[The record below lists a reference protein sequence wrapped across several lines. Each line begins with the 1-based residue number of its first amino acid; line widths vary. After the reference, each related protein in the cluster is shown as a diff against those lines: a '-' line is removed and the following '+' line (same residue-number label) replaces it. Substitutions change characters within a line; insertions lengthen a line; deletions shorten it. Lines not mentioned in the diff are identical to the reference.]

1 MIEESSLCSTRAK
14 KPSFESK
21 WDEIFG
27 ICFCKARHWTTIPRH
42 LEAQDLAVI
51 AAEKVWLAFDEYD
64 GIRPLRAF
72 VNKIAFNAFV
82 DTCRSH
88 NTSMES
94 KLDETRKAS
103 PNEPRQETL
112 LNGKVVTSIVDSDE
126 DVENRP
132 AYSLESES
140 SSIALGLE
148 PLLSCL
154 PARQRQVIEMSFGIG
169 KNLCEWPDEC
179 IAEKLG
185 VTRQT
190 VISDKKKALLDMQT
204 RVGRIGI
211 WAA

>member
-1 MIEESSLCSTRAK
+1 MVNNSTLSNRAQ

-21 WDEIFG
+21 YGEIFG
-27 ICFCKARHWTTIPRH
+27 ICLSKARFWTNIPRH
-42 LEAQDLAVI
+42 LEAQDLAAI
-51 AAEKVWLAFDEYD
+51 ATEKVWLAFNEYD
-64 GIRPLRAF
+64 GVRPLRAF

-82 DTCRSH
+82 DTCRGHDS
-88 NTSMES
+88 SMES

-140 SSIALGLE
+140 SSITLGLE

-154 PARQRQVIEMSFGIG
+154 TTIQRRVIEMSFGIG
-169 KNLCEWPDEC
+169 DNLCEWPDEC

-185 VTRQT
+185 VSRQT
-190 VISDKKKALLDMQT
+190 VISHRKKALLDMQT
-204 RVGRIGI
+204 RVGRIGV

>member
-42 LEAQDLAVI
+42 LEAQDLAAI
-51 AAEKVWLAFDEYD
+51 ATEKVWLAFDEYD

-94 KLDETRKAS
+94 KLDETLKAS

-154 PARQRQVIEMSFGIG
+154 PIRQRQVIEMSFGLGENWWERTDDSIA
-169 KNLCEWPDEC
+169 DE
-179 IAEKLG
+179 LG
-185 VTRQT
+185 ITRQT
-190 VISDKKKALLDMQT
+190 VISDRKKALLDMQT
-204 RVGRIGI
+204 RVGRTGV

>member
-51 AAEKVWLAFDEYD
+51 AAEKVWLVFEEYD
-64 GIRPLRAF
+64 GTRPLRAF

-82 DTCRSH
+82 DTCRS
-88 NTSMES
+88 NDTSMVS
-94 KLDETRKAS
+94 KLDETRRVN
-103 PNEPRQETL
+103 PDEPRQSTL
-112 LNGKVVTSIVDSDE
+112 LTGKVVTSVVENDE
-126 DVENRP
+126 DVEKRP

-204 RVGRIGI
+204 RVGRIGV

>member
-1 MIEESSLCSTRAK
+1 MVNLSTLSNRAQ
-14 KPSFESK
+14 KPSFESMYG
-21 WDEIFG
+21 EIFG
-27 ICFCKARHWTTIPRH
+27 ICLSKARHWTTIPRH
-42 LEAQDLAVI
+42 LEAQDLAAI
-51 AAEKVWLAFDEYD
+51 AVEKVWFAFNEYD
-64 GIRPLRAF
+64 GIRPLSAF

-112 LNGKVVTSIVDSDE
+112 LNGKVVTSIINSDE

-140 SSIALGLE
+140 SYIALDLE

-169 KNLCEWPDEC
+169 KRWWEQTDGD
-179 IAEKLG
+179 IAEELG

-190 VISDKKKALLDMQT
+190 VISDRKRALQNMQT
-204 RVGRIGI
+204 RVGRIGV

>member
-1 MIEESSLCSTRAK
+1 MVNYSTLSNRAQ

-21 WDEIFG
+21 WDEILG
-27 ICFCKARHWTTIPRH
+27 ICLSKAKIWTTIPRH
-42 LEAQDLAVI
+42 LEAQDLASI
-51 AAEKVWLAFDEYD
+51 AATKVWLAFDEYD
-64 GIRPLRAF
+64 GERPLRAF

-94 KLDETRKAS
+94 KLDETRKVS
-103 PNEPRQETL
+103 PDEPRQETFL
-112 LNGKVVTSIVDSDE
+112 DGKVVTSVVDNDE
-126 DVENRP
+126 DVDDRP
-132 AYSLESES
+132 AYSVESES
-140 SSIALGLE
+140 SSIIALGLE

-169 KNLCEWPDEC
+169 GNLCEWPDEC

-185 VTRQT
+185 ITRQT

-204 RVGRIGI
+204 RVGRIGV

>member
-1 MIEESSLCSTRAK
+1 MVNNSTLSNRAQ
-14 KPSFESK
+14 KPSFESMYG
-21 WDEIFG
+21 EIFG
-27 ICFCKARHWTTIPRH
+27 ICLSKAQNWTTIPRY
-42 LEAQDLAVI
+42 LEAQDLAAI
-51 AAEKVWLAFDEYD
+51 ATEKVWLAFDEYD
-64 GIRPLRAF
+64 GIRPLRPF
-72 VNKIAFNAFV
+72 VNKIASNAFV

-126 DVENRP
+126 DAENRP

-140 SSIALGLE
+140 SYIALGLE

-169 KNLCEWPDEC
+169 NNVCELPDEC

-190 VISDKKKALLDMQT
+190 VISDKKKAILDMQT
-204 RVGRIGI
+204 RVGRIGV